1 MPPGERQTAQSISLQ
16 GRAGEVAALP
26 APREARHG
34 TALQPPAVVS
44 GTQQGLSKPQVED
57 SKGRTKQ
64 GARGD
69 NALLLHPCSSPHP
82 TCLSLF
88 LSPTTLSHHIWHRGK
103 KMSGEEKHLKQTSS
117 CPACDAVFLSERRG
131 DGSSKDWG
139 NKNSLTKPLLCS
151 LHLWDAGLRQ
161 ERGSHGEV
169 LCHRVAPLAGKPN
182 EHHLFRYTKSMLSY
196 IPEPLNTRQ
205 AICLLLW

>member
-139 NKNSLTKPLLCS
+139 NKNSLTKPLLCHCTCGMPAS
-151 LHLWDAGLRQ
+151 GRSEGRMARCFVIAWPRL
-161 ERGSHGEV
+161 
-169 LCHRVAPLAGKPN
+169 LASQMNITFSDTQNQCCPISQN
-182 EHHLFRYTKSMLSY
+182 L
-196 IPEPLNTRQ
+196 
-205 AICLLLW
+205 